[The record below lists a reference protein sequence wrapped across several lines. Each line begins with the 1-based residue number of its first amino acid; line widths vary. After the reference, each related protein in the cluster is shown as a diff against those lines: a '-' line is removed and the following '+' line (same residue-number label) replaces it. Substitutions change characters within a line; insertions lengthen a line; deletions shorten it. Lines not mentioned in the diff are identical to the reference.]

1 MGLVH
6 NILKR
11 TITKKL
17 PSPVAVV
24 NPTMIVSKSDKEH
37 HRTIMRIET
46 KFRAKKPLTGKDKYD
61 FKQAARILEKRGSL
75 TWVKEVEIPD
85 TM

>member
-1 MGLVH
+1 MGLIH

-11 TITKKL
+11 TITQKL

-24 NPTMIVSKSDKEH
+24 NPAMIVSKSDKEY
-37 HRTIMRIET
+37 HRTIMRIEA
-46 KFRAKKPLTGKDKYD
+46 KFTAKKPLTGKDKYD
-61 FKQAARILEKRGSL
+61 FKTAARALEKRGSL
-75 TWVKEVEIPD
+75 EWVKTVEIPD